1 MIDRLIEKIDKT
13 ENPTV
18 VGLDP
23 LYEMIPEKIKREM
36 LEKHGKTPKAVAEM
50 FWLFN
55 KQLIDGLCDMVP
67 AVKPQIAMYEKYGTE
82 GIRVYI
88 ETTKYAKEKGL
99 IVIGDV
105 KRGDIAST
113 AAAYASHLEGV
124 DIEGEKFDIW
134 HTDAVTLNP
143 YMGYDVIEPFIK
155 PCIDNDKGMFILVK
169 TSNKSGESFQELKLC
184 VSGFNDTLFFQRVAE
199 YVRDW
204 GKLAM
209 GQNGYSKVGAVLGA
223 TSSRFSILGSFG
235 KKMRKMMPN
244 TFFLIPGY
252 GAQGGTG
259 KDVKDFFDKDKR
271 GCIVNS
277 SRGIIAAYQ
286 KDSKYSDEN
295 FVDAARE
302 AALLMQKDLR
312 R

>member
-1 MIDRLIEKIDKT
+1 
-13 ENPTV
+13 
-18 VGLDP
+18 
-23 LYEMIPEKIKREM
+23 
-36 LEKHGKTPKAVAEM
+36 
-50 FWLFN
+50 
-55 KQLIDGLCDMVP
+55 
-67 AVKPQIAMYEKYGTE
+67 MYEKYGTE

-88 ETTKYAKEKGL
+88 ETAKYAKEKGM

-113 AAAYASHLEGV
+113 ATAYASHLEGV
-124 DIEGEKFDIW
+124 EIEGEKFDIW

-143 YMGYDVIEPFIK
+143 YMGFDAIEPFIK
-155 PCIDNDKGMFILVK
+155 PCNDNDKGIFILVK
-169 TSNKSGESFQELKLC
+169 TSNKSGESFQDLKLC
-184 VSGFNDTLFFQRVAE
+184 VGGFDNSLFFQRVAA

-223 TSSRFSILGSFG
+223 TASKFSTIGSFG

-244 TFFLIPGY
+244 TFFLVPGY

-259 KDVKDFFDKDKR
+259 KKVKDFFDKDGR
-271 GCIVNS
+271 GCIINS

-286 KDSKYSDEN
+286 QEPKYSDDN
-295 FVDAARE
+295 FVDAARD
-302 AALLMQKDLR
+302 AAEIMKDDINGSTQT
-312 R
+312 